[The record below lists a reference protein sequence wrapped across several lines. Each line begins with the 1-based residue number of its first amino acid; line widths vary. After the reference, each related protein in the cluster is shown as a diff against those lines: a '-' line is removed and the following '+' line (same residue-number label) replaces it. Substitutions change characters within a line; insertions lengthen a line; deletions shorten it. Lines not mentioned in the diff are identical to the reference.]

1 MPTPLAKGILV
12 TVTALVAA
20 GVAVY
25 QSPQFQEWM
34 NTSRRKIAVAL
45 HNLGDEIQPRD
56 AASPAQDDISM
67 TEEVGEAAEERRRI
81 ARAEIMRRAA
91 LLESRRNSKD
101 SQKPVDSFD
110 TLVDQEGK
118 LRMQNKNIRDQPE
131 ETAVAS
137 STGVDIHSTQQL
149 RRGKPSD
156 IDGNRLQID
165 LSSDTVSHR
174 SESVA
179 QFTPTSERPHGDI
192 LFDPFSDTPVR
203 AQSPMSAS
211 FSESSHTEDNAS
223 VYYTHPYSSSDPSQQ
238 PALIADLDDLIN
250 GDHAQHEVSSAAS
263 TAGSFSHVHEIS
275 DVSSDGTLSEIGAP
289 SNDGIATPSSWSE
302 IGSVISDNDAGHHNL
317 L

>member
-56 AASPAQDDISM
+56 AASPAQEDISM
-67 TEEVGEAAEERRRI
+67 TEEVGEAAEERRQI

-118 LRMQNKNIRDQPE
+118 LRMQNKNIRDQSE
-131 ETAVAS
+131 QNAVAS
-137 STGVDIHSTQQL
+137 STGVDIPSTQQL
-149 RRGKPSD
+149 RRGKASD
-156 IDGNRLQID
+156 VDGNRLQID
-165 LSSDTVSHR
+165 LSSDTVSHP
-174 SESVA
+174 SESIA
-179 QFTPTSERPHGDI
+179 QFTPTSERPHEDI
-192 LFDPFSDTPVR
+192 LFDPFSDSPVR

-211 FSESSHTEDNAS
+211 FAESSHTEDNTS
-223 VYYTHPYSSSDPSQQ
+223 VFYTHPYSSSDPSQQ
-238 PALIADLDDLIN
+238 PDLIADLDDFSQ
-250 GDHAQHEVSSAAS
+250 DHVQHEVSSAAS

-275 DVSSDGTLSEIGAP
+275 DASSDGTLSEIGAP
-289 SNDGIATPSSWSE
+289 SADGIATPSSWSE
-302 IGSVISDNDAGHHNL
+302 IGSVISDHDAGHHNL